1 MGGFDEAI
9 SACDRAIKI
18 SPRDSRMPTWQGLAG
33 MNEFMR
39 GRYAAAADRARL
51 TVAGNPRLPFFSLL
65 LAAALAEEGRR
76 DEARQAIEDLKARHP
91 GSSSA
96 RLIALWSLA
105 NTHPEFAAGFERI
118 AARARDLGFD

>member
-1 MGGFDEAI
+1 MRQAQRLVWPGFVLDL
-9 SACDRAIKI
+9 
-18 SPRDSRMPTWQGLAG
+18 SRG
-33 MNEFMR
+33 
-39 GRYAAAADRARL
+39 
-51 TVAGNPRLPFFSLL
+51 
-65 LAAALAEEGRR
+65 EEGRR
-76 DEARQAIEDLKARHP
+76 DEARQAVEDLKARHP